1 MDDPYPSILA
11 LAPILETSFSYLLT
25 NGLLFVLLLIASALI
40 SGSEVAFFSLSN
52 EDISGMEEQ
61 DPVRAKI
68 VAKLLESPKN
78 LLSTILILN
87 NLINIG
93 IVTLTTFVT
102 WSLFG
107 TNATGIIVV
116 LVQTIGVTFAIVFFG
131 EIVPKVYAN
140 KAKTRFSLFMA
151 GSLRIFGSILRPFSA
166 MLMAFSNLIERR
178 IQKKGYSL
186 SVNEINQALDLTT
199 EDTPDEEKEILR
211 GIVNFGTL
219 TVKQVMKSRMEI
231 TAVEMD
237 MDFHELMDKINK
249 SGYSRIP
256 VYEETI
262 DNIQGI
268 LYIKDLLPHIDRD
281 ETFEWKELIRKS
293 FFVPENKKVDALLK
307 EFQLRRV
314 HMAIVVDEYGGTS
327 GLVTFEDLIEEIIG
341 EINDEFDDTDDIF
354 FQEMDQ
360 ATFVFEGKVSL
371 NDFCKKLDL
380 DPQIFEDVKGES
392 ESLGGLLLELNSKFP
407 KNGTTITF
415 QDFEFTVLA
424 VDARKIKKVKVHL
437 RSLEKNGTG
446 NFSDSD

>member
-1 MDDPYPSILA
+1 MDDPYPSYYLIA
-11 LAPILETSFSYLLT
+11 QIIEPSFSYLFV
-25 NGLLFVLLLIASALI
+25 NGLLFILLLIASALI

-52 EDISGMEEQ
+52 EDLSTIQDQ
-61 DPVRAKI
+61 DPIRGKA

-107 TNATGIIVV
+107 TNATGIVIV

-140 KAKTRFSLFMA
+140 KAKIGFSLFMA
-151 GSLRIFGSILRPFSA
+151 TSLSFFSSLLRPFSTL
-166 MLMAFSNLIERR
+166 LMAFSDLIERR

-186 SVNEINQALDLTT
+186 SVNEINQALELTT
-199 EDTPDEEKEILR
+199 EDTPEEEREILR

-262 DNIQGI
+262 DSIQGI

-293 FFVPENKKVDALLK
+293 FFVPENKKVDSLLK
-307 EFQLRRV
+307 EFQQRRV

-354 FQEMDQ
+354 FQEIDP
-360 ATFVFEGKVSL
+360 ATFIFEGKVSL

-407 KNGTTITF
+407 KNGTKIIF

-437 RSLEKNGTG
+437 KSLEKDSFS
-446 NFSDSD
+446 NFSD